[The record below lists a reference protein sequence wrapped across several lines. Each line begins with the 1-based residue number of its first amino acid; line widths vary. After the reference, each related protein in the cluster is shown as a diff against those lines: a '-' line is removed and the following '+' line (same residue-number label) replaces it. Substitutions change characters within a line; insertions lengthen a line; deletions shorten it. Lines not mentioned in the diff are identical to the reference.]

1 MEEVK
6 GGDWM
11 IYTCT
16 LNPAIDLFIETEDDL
31 QPSLVNRT
39 QEEDYQAN
47 GKGVNVSII
56 LQRLGLTSTALGF
69 TAGFTGA
76 YIRDELQS
84 MGINT
89 DFVDI
94 DGVTRVNIFVHSQD
108 KEYKIVNR
116 GPEVNESDLRQLLEK
131 IHSLPEGSMLF
142 VSGSVP
148 RGVKNSVHE
157 EISKIAADK
166 HMDLIL
172 DISSK
177 TLSECLQYRPYLIK
191 PNNEELAH
199 YYGKDDLN
207 DDEIIYF
214 GHDLLN
220 KGAQRVLISLG
231 EDGAIYMDESH
242 LLRVTSPKGKVIN
255 TACAGDTM
263 LAMFVQK
270 IQAGANI
277 EQALVHASAA
287 GSSTAFSKGLSDLQD
302 IDMLMEDITV
312 KNIKRRE

>member
-1 MEEVK
+1 
-6 GGDWM
+6 M

-31 QPSLVNRT
+31 QPGMVNRT

-56 LQRLGLTSTALGF
+56 LQRLGLTNTALGF

-76 YIRDELQS
+76 YIQDELQS
-84 MGINT
+84 MGIHT
-89 DFVDI
+89 DFVGI
-94 DGVTRVNIFVHSQD
+94 DGITRVNIFVHSQD

-116 GPEVNESDLRQLLEK
+116 GPEVNASDVEQLFEK
-131 IHSLPEGSMLF
+131 IYALPDHSMLF

-148 RGVKNSVHE
+148 RGVDDAVYE
-157 EISKIAADK
+157 EMSKVAADK

-177 TLSECLQYRPYLIK
+177 TLLDCLQYRPYLIK
-191 PNNEELAH
+191 PNKEELAH
-199 YYGKDDLN
+199 FYGKEDLT

-220 KGAQRVLISLG
+220 KGAKRVLISLG
-231 EDGAIYMDESH
+231 EDGAIFMDGNH

-270 IQAGANI
+270 IQTGSTI
-277 EQALVHASAA
+277 EQALVYASAA
-287 GSSTAFSKGLSDLQD
+287 GSSTAFCKGLSDLQD
-302 IDMLMEDITV
+302 IDELRKDITI
-312 KNIKRRE
+312 KNLKGRK